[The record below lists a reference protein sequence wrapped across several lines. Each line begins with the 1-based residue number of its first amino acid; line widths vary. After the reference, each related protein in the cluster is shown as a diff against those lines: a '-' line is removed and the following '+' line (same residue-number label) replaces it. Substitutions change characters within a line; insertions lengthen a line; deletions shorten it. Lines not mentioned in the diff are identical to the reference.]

1 MVNFH
6 SPRAYESTFVASSE
20 TLLGTSNSVSTD
32 WALGTYFSIDA
43 EGNPRARF
51 EVRDRLFG
59 KNVLFTTDSYKELQ
73 KWFEENSKEIERQL
87 ETKKV
92 KWIEDYG
99 KIFR

>member
-1 MVNFH
+1 MVNFY

-43 EGNPRARF
+43 EGNPKARF
-51 EVRDRLFG
+51 EVRDKLFG

-73 KWFEENSKEIERQL
+73 QWFADHSEEIQEQL
-87 ETKKV
+87 EVKK
-92 KWIEDYG
+92 KEWIEKYE
-99 KIFR
+99 KVFR

>member
-43 EGNPRARF
+43 EGNPQALF

-59 KNVLFTTDSYKELQ
+59 KTVLFKTSSYKELQ
-73 KWFEENSKEIERQL
+73 QWFADHSEEIEEQL
-87 ETKKV
+87 ETKKA

>member
-43 EGNPRARF
+43 EGNPRAHF
-51 EVRDRLFG
+51 EVRDRIFG

-73 KWFEENSKEIERQL
+73 QWFADHSEEIQKQL
-87 ETKKV
+87 EVKKAE
-92 KWIEDYG
+92 WIEKYG
-99 KIFR
+99 KIVH